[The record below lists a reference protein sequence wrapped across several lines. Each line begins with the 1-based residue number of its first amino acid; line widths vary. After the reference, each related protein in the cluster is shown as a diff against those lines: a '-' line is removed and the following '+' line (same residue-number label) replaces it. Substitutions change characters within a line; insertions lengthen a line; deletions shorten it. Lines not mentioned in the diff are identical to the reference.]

1 MLQKGP
7 ASSGS
12 HQDQESFFS
21 SRVHE
26 DFLSQTLPLEVN
38 ERLDIQEY
46 TVQPD
51 PASGTKFVP

>member
-1 MLQKGP
+1 
-7 ASSGS
+7 
-12 HQDQESFFS
+12 
-21 SRVHE
+21 VHE